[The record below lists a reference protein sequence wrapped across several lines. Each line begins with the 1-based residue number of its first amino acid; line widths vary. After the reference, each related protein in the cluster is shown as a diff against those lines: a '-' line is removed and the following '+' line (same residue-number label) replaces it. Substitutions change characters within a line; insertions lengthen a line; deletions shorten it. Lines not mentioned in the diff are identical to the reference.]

1 MHPNEINLRHIWCR
15 KFKDDDGNC
24 DEDNDDDNNNNND
37 NDEDDGNIDCD
48 GDRFLLM
55 FRIASLCV
63 STKMHNTPAFLC
75 SILRFGS
82 RTRTPLLRLVR
93 IASLTQTLVKQQT
106 DKQCAYGHC
115 KMNQEGGPLRKSN
128 RVAEFAPD

>member
-1 MHPNEINLRHIWCR
+1 MTENVQLDRTGENPCIFKSKELFDSARDDMHPNEINLRHIWCR

-55 FRIASLCV
+55 FR
-63 STKMHNTPAFLC
+63 
-75 SILRFGS
+75 
-82 RTRTPLLRLVR
+82 LV
-93 IASLTQTLVKQQT
+93 LFK
-106 DKQCAYGHC
+106 
-115 KMNQEGGPLRKSN
+115 
-128 RVAEFAPD
+128 F